1 MRPLLL
7 CCLSLKRG
15 ALCVNWISPF
25 DLLNTTR
32 VIIEKKPGLELL
44 CYLVSM
50 AIQEIEDRRKDLN
63 KSPLPP

>member
-1 MRPLLL
+1 MLPQFEEGGIMRELDI
-7 CCLSLKRG
+7 
-15 ALCVNWISPF
+15 AF

-32 VIIEKKPGLELL
+32 EIIEKKPGLELL

-50 AIQEIEDRRKDLN
+50 AIQEIEDRRKDIN